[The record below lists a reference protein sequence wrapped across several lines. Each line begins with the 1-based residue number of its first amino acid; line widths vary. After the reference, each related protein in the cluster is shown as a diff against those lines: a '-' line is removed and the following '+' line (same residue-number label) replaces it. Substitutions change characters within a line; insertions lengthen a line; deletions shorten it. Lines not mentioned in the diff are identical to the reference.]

1 MIAREIIIRRQ
12 LVVAGAWRVFFI
24 LSVCLGFS
32 ACYEIMEWSVAVV
45 SGESAEA
52 FLGLQGYAWDTQSG
66 MAFALLGAITAMTF
80 LARLDDRQLESLG
93 SKGNE

>member
-32 ACYEIMEWSVAVV
+32 ACYEIMEWSVAIV

-52 FLGLQGYAWDTQSG
+52 FLGLQGYAWDTQSD

-80 LARLDDRQLESLG
+80 LARLHDQQLESLG